1 MPIRVVN
8 VIPQFR
14 SGETNFDSEPS
25 VAVNPSNP
33 QQVVLTSF
41 TPDTGAVV
49 TTGSYFFSTD
59 GGQTWALNS
68 VIPGGNSV
76 LNTGDIS
83 VRFGG
88 SSGACSNSDH
98 HHGKCWREV
107 GLAVPGRGNLGLAS
121 GWTW

>member
-14 SGETNFDSEPS
+14 SGETNCDSEPS
-25 VAVNPSNP
+25 IVVNPSNP
-33 QQVVLTSF
+33 QQVVLTSS

-49 TTGSYFFSTD
+49 TTGPYFFSTD
-59 GGQTWALNS
+59 GGQTWGLNS
-68 VIPGGNSV
+68 VIPGGNSI

-88 SSGACSNSDH
+88 SSGVLYAGILRADVSLQLNILR
-98 HHGKCWREV
+98 K
-107 GLAVPGRGNLGLAS
+107 ANF
-121 GWTW
+121 